1 MEEKRNMRDLGF
13 KPEGER
19 MAVYQ
24 SRGETQNR
32 REHGRKGNT
41 FSWAMFSQKKDD
53 GNTLEAAGNER
64 QGLTANLGQEI

>member
-1 MEEKRNMRDLGF
+1 MRDLGF

-32 REHGRKGNT
+32 REHGRKGIRL
-41 FSWAMFSQKKDD
+41 AGPCLAKKRMMKYP
-53 GNTLEAAGNER
+53 EAAGNKR